1 MGASVPSIVP
11 VLSSVI
17 GVAKNIGDMGKAKS
31 SSSAQSAL
39 LAKQQQSDEQ
49 SRQRALRA
57 SMASQRARFG
67 ASGLT
72 PEEGSAEAVL
82 LGMFSESEAEAAAR
96 AERDALRQRAI
107 DTNGGYTNGR
117 NLLEATQGIL
127 GAGFS
132 RTFLS

>member
-1 MGASVPSIVP
+1 MGASVPTIVP
-11 VLSSVI
+11 VLSSVL
-17 GVAKNIGDMGKAKS
+17 GVAKNVSDMSKAKS

-39 LAKQQQSDEQ
+39 VAKQQEADEQ

-67 ASGLT
+67 ASGLS

-82 LGMFSESEAEAAAR
+82 LGMFSESEEESAQR
-96 AERDALRQRAI
+96 IERDALRQRAI
-107 DTNGGYTNGR
+107 DTNGGFTSGR
-117 NLLEATQGIL
+117 NLLEATQSIL

-132 RTFLS
+132 KTFLS